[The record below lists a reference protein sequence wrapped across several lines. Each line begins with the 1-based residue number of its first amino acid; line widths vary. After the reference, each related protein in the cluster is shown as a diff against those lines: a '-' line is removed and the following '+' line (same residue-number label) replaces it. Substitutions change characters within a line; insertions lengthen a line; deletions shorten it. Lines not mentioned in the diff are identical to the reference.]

1 MVTVPQRHP
10 NGKVQR
16 RTDSLR
22 YFGLPLP
29 RKIPVKITSEA
40 AGYISFTPVA
50 RQELE
55 PGELVE
61 RILGVTGKRSSRIRD
76 ILSRGS
82 FVSGSA
88 RYRWEPLEADSDELG
103 ALLDRFPDE
112 DPGRPLDTARCA
124 KVVFQGRRAT
134 MELEPAAASR
144 RRLFKKTS
152 FWDVLMSTVESAGP
166 EYQRYSYSDQA
177 DVYRVRLP
185 SEILQ
190 TLLAHTNLLKYS
202 SIAQELRFLEPDL
215 AELFVKR

>member
-1 MVTVPQRHP
+1 M
-10 NGKVQR
+10 
-16 RTDSLR
+16 DSLR

-29 RKIPVKITSEA
+29 RKIPVKISSEA

-61 RILGVTGKRSSRIRD
+61 RILGVTGKRPSRIRE

-82 FVSGSA
+82 FASGSS

-103 ALLDRFPDE
+103 ALLERFPDE
-112 DPGRPLDTARCA
+112 APGRPLDTAKCV
-124 KVVFQGRRAT
+124 KVAFQGRRGM
-134 MELEPAAASR
+134 MELEPETASK

-152 FWDVLMSTVESAGP
+152 FWDVVLAAVESAGA
-166 EYQRYSYSDQA
+166 EYQRYSYPDQA

-185 SEILQ
+185 AEILQ
-190 TLLAHTNLLKYS
+190 NLLAQTHLLKYS